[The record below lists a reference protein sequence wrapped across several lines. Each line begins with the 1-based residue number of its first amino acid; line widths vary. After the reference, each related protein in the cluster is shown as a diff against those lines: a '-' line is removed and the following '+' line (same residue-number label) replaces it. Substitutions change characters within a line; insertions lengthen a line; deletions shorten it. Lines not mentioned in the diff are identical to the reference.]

1 MSIFNLNIQNENTDN
16 KIVAGLE
23 RLSHVFRVLL
33 WDKAK
38 DHGLSPIQIQILLFV
53 HYHPATFNTVS
64 YIAKEFNVTKPT
76 VSDAVK
82 VLEQKMLITK
92 YPSPDDSRSYSIAL
106 TEAGKEIAGLT
117 GNFPNPLLEFIAVMG
132 EKDKEVF
139 WKNIISL
146 ITLLNKTGVISVQR
160 TCTACIHYADKDST
174 AWCNLL
180 QQELEVKDLR
190 IDCPEFSPART
201 A

>member
-38 DHGLSPIQIQILLFV
+38 YHGLSPIQIQILLFV
-53 HYHPATFNTVS
+53 HYHPAALNTVS
-64 YIAKEFNVTKPT
+64 YIAKEFNLTKPT
-76 VSDAVK
+76 ISDAVK
-82 VLEQKMLITK
+82 VLEQKVLVMK
-92 YPSPDDSRSYSIAL
+92 YPSPDDNRSYSIAL
-106 TEAGKEIAGLT
+106 TEAGKELVALT
-117 GNFPNPLLEFIAVMG
+117 DNFPDPLLEFIAVMG
-132 EKDKEVF
+132 EDDKEVF
-139 WKNIISL
+139 WKNIVSL
-146 ITLLNKTGVISVQR
+146 ITLLNKTGVITIQR
-160 TCTACIHYADKDST
+160 TCTACIHYAYRDNV

-180 QQELEVKDLR
+180 QQELKVKDLR